1 MGESNKAYEL
11 SIDDGKVRIVI
22 KIEDIK
28 VDVINSTNEFITPSD
43 DEIYL
48 FLSFSDLEINS
59 TNQS

>member
-43 DEIYL
+43 DEVSSL
-48 FLSFSDLEINS
+48 TENLVSKTFLK
-59 TNQS
+59 